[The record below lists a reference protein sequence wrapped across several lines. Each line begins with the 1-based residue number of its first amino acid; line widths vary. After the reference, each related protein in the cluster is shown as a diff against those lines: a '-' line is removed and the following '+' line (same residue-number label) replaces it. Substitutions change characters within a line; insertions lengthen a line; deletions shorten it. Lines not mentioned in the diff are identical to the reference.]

1 MKKSKLVIVGSGSLG
16 SIIGQNIL
24 KELSKEYDLLGV
36 FSRRIENATKLAKR
50 LNCKAY
56 KSLDE
61 IFEDKPDYIIE
72 AASPNV
78 VKDIGIDILKNGVNL
93 IPLSVGA
100 FADKLFY
107 KEVEKT
113 ALENNCR
120 VHIPSGAVGGLD
132 VLSAAMLME
141 DVEVSI
147 TTEKA
152 PKSLNGAA
160 FLKDR
165 TLSEENIEEVF
176 SGSAEEAIKLFP
188 ENINVAVAIALP
200 TNGVADTKVVINSI
214 PNAKS
219 NKHSVKLIGETI
231 RVEVIIE
238 SIPSADNPKSSALAA
253 YSVIA
258 LLKNLVSPIAF

>member
-1 MKKSKLVIVGSGSLG
+1 M
-16 SIIGQNIL
+16 
-24 KELSKEYDLLGV
+24 
-36 FSRRIENATKLAKR
+36 
-50 LNCKAY
+50 
-56 KSLDE
+56 
-61 IFEDKPDYIIE
+61 
-72 AASPNV
+72 
-78 VKDIGIDILKNGVNL
+78 
-93 IPLSVGA
+93 
-100 FADKLFY
+100 
-107 KEVEKT
+107 
-113 ALENNCR
+113 
-120 VHIPSGAVGGLD
+120 
-132 VLSAAMLME
+132 
-141 DVEVSI
+141 
-147 TTEKA
+147 
-152 PKSLNGAA
+152 
-160 FLKDR
+160 
-165 TLSEENIEEVF
+165 F